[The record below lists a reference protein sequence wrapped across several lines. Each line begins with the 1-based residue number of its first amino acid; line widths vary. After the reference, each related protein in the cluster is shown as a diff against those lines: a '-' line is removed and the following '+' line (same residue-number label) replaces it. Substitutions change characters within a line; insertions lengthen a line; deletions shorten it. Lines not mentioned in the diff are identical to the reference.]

1 MSLHTGSDEEIHFV
15 FLFFHLLN
23 LVLCVFLSHVF
34 TRIKAEYIFYFSVP
48 HLSVGIS
55 TLVFL
60 VYEMFCHLNYMDVT
74 VLADKLAVDTSV
86 IVFLTCDYLGML
98 NPQNAI

>member
-34 TRIKAEYIFYFSVP
+34 TRIKAEYIFTF
-48 HLSVGIS
+48 LSHICL
-55 TLVFL
+55 LVFL

-86 IVFLTCDYLGML
+86 IVFLTCDYSGML
-98 NPQNAI
+98 NPQNSI

>member
-1 MSLHTGSDEEIHFV
+1 M
-15 FLFFHLLN
+15 LFFKS
-23 LVLCVFLSHVF
+23 CVHAHQS
-34 TRIKAEYIFYFSVP
+34 RIYFYFSVP

-74 VLADKLAVDTSV
+74 VLTDKLAVDTSV
-86 IVFLTCDYLGML
+86 IVFLTCDYSGML
-98 NPQNAI
+98 NPQNSI